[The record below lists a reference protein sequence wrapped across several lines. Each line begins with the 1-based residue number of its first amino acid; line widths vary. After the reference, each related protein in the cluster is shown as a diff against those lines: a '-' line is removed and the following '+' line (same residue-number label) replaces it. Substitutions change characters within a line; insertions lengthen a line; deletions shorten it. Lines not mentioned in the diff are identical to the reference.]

1 MSSEGSDVAG
11 GKEDMPH
18 FEGHGGGGEQDGR
31 GGRAVHVVA
40 SMGKADPHT
49 VKTSIPKAMV
59 AIHVRWLRRCVAAS

>member
-1 MSSEGSDVAG
+1 M
-11 GKEDMPH
+11 
-18 FEGHGGGGEQDGR
+18 
-31 GGRAVHVVA
+31 HVVA